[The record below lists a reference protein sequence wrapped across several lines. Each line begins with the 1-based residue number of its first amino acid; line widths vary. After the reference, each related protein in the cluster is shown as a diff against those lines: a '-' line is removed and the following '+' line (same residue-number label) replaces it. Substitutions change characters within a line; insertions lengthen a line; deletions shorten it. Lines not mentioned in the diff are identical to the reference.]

1 MIKNPFEDF
10 IKEEYEYIYD
20 GDNVSVLLD
29 GFDGEISE
37 EEFYDNY
44 NEFLNKAVEAYCN
57 NDYIIQQMHD
67 NMHDEL
73 VDVLKQYLIDNR

>member
-10 IKEEYEYIYD
+10 IKEEYEWIYN
-20 GDNVSVLLD
+20 GDNVSMLLN
-29 GFDGEISE
+29 GFNGEISE

-44 NEFLNKAVEAYCN
+44 DEFLNKAVKAYCN

-67 NMHDEL
+67 DMHDEL